1 MIEINVLEALSV
13 NIRILKM
20 TGELSKKGKIY
31 FIKKKKTWVSIL
43 RPTARTAIML
53 LLSRGILRTLLIY
66 LNIYNA
72 YM

>member
-20 TGELSKKGKIY
+20 EGELSKKGKTY

-43 RPTARTAIML
+43 RSTARTAIML